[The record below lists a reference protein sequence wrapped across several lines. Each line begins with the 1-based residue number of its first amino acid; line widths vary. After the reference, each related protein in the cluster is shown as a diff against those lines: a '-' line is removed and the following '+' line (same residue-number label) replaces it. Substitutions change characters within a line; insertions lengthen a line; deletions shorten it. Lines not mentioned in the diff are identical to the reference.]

1 VVARDAD
8 TDAADEAALADRVVV
23 GDERSD
29 EVGAR
34 GVRLQVEAEEIEQ
47 AEGIERRLLRRR

>member
-8 TDAADEAALADRVVV
+8 TDVADEAALAYRVIV

-34 GVRLQVEAEEIEQ
+34 GTGLQVEAEEIEQ
-47 AEGIERRLLRRR
+47 AEGIERRLLQRQ